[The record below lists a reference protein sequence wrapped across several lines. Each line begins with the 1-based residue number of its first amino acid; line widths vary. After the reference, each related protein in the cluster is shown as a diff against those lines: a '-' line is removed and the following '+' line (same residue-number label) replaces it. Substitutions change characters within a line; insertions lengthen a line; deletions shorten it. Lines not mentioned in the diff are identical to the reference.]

1 MASDWNQHEDRRMG
15 EISEERFDERVE
27 SRKSRSSKTRGLSS
41 MDHHIKAAETERVRS
56 RKHRPRS
63 GKQLSDA
70 IVSTVL
76 PID

>member
-1 MASDWNQHEDRRMG
+1 MG

-56 RKHRPRS
+56 RKHHPRS
-63 GKQLSDA
+63 GKQLSDVMVTCQF
-70 IVSTVL
+70 ICDVVWSSKGL
-76 PID
+76 CKL